1 MCVCK
6 GRHGDAID
14 RQAEVMY
21 FLKPVGLFVLL
32 SFFLNASF
40 WDVRSDYAPGLIGRY
55 TFSVAQYR
63 VEV

>member
-32 SFFLNASF
+32 SFFFERLFLGCKERLRPRADRAIYIFCSAI
-40 WDVRSDYAPGLIGRY
+40 S
-55 TFSVAQYR
+55 S
-63 VEV
+63 